1 MSNEKIGFTI
11 GKYAP
16 LHKGHQ
22 LLIETAIKEMDQVY
36 CIIYDTDI
44 IDIDIQQRA
53 SWIKRLYPTVNI
65 IYAYNSPKEYGLDKK
80 SVNIQMNYLSNLIK
94 DIPVTHFY
102 CSEKYGEKVAEYLS
116 IKNRIIDIEKKIVP
130 ISATQIRQN
139 YEQNKQ
145 YLEKFIYMDLK
156 EHK

>member
-80 SVNIQMNYLSNLIK
+80 K
-94 DIPVTHFY
+94 
-102 CSEKYGEKVAEYLS
+102 C
-116 IKNRIIDIEKKIVP
+116 
-130 ISATQIRQN
+130 
-139 YEQNKQ
+139 
-145 YLEKFIYMDLK
+145 
-156 EHK
+156 